1 MFQHPRITLLF
12 IIITLQSCMNQ
23 KTADNQTQHAV
34 ANATAFTRSIA
45 EPCEDCEL
53 MFAGIPNRIAAIDT
67 SDGWINEGQP
77 LVIKGT
83 IYKKDERT
91 PASGIILYY
100 YHTDK
105 NGHYTPSNDTPQA
118 ARRHGYLRGWVQS
131 DSSGHYAIYTNR
143 PAQYPGER
151 FEAHIHVVLK
161 EPDMD
166 KPYWIDPW
174 IFEDDPL
181 VTENM
186 KSQLENR
193 GGNGVLSPKLENGI
207 QLATH
212 DVILGLNIPG
222 YPE

>member
-1 MFQHPRITLLF
+1 MSLHTSITLGFVL
-12 IIITLQSCMNQ
+12 IASQSCMNQ
-23 KTADNQTQHAV
+23 NTQDNLTHHA
-34 ANATAFTRSIA
+34 ANNATSFTRTIA
-45 EPCEDCEL
+45 DYCEDCDL
-53 MFAGIPNRIAAIDT
+53 MFEGIPNRITAIDT
-67 SDGWINEGQP
+67 SDGWNNEGQQ

-83 IYKKDERT
+83 IYKRDEQT
-91 PASGIILYY
+91 PAPGTILYY

-105 NGHYTPSNDTPQA
+105 KGYYTPSNDTPQA
-118 ARRHGYLRGWVQS
+118 ARRHGYLRGWVKS

-151 FEAHIHVVLK
+151 FEAHIHVVIK

-181 VTENM
+181 VTEKL

-193 GGNGVLSPKLENGI
+193 GGNGVLSTKLENGI

-212 DVILGLNIPG
+212 NVILGLNIPG